1 MGRVLDRR
9 ELIELRKALRQE
21 GKRVV
26 FTNGCFD
33 ILHRGHIEYLKRARV
48 FGDVLIVAVNSDVS
62 VRRLKGEQRPIIPE
76 EDRAEIVAALGVV
89 DYVTIFDEE
98 TPYDLILDLVPD
110 VLVKGADWKV
120 EEVVGRDVVEAAG
133 GHVATVEYITNRST
147 TGIIETIRS
156 RYC

>member
-1 MGRVLDRR
+1 MGCVLDRR

-98 TPYDLILDLVPD
+98 TPYELILDLVPD

-133 GHVATVEYITNRST
+133 GHVATVEYIPNRST

>member
-1 MGRVLDRR
+1 MGCVLDRR

-48 FGDVLIVAVNSDVS
+48 FGDVLIVAVNSDLS

-98 TPYDLILDLVPD
+98 TPYELILDLVPD

-133 GHVATVEYITNRST
+133 GHVATVEYIPNRST

>member
-1 MGRVLDRR
+1 MGCVLDRR

-133 GHVATVEYITNRST
+133 GHVATVEYIPNRST

>member
-48 FGDVLIVAVNSDVS
+48 FGDVLIVAVNSDLS

-133 GHVATVEYITNRST
+133 GHVATVEYIPNRST

>member
-1 MGRVLDRR
+1 MGCVLARR

-48 FGDVLIVAVNSDVS
+48 FGDVLIVAVNSDLS

-76 EDRAEIVAALGVV
+76 EDRAEIVASLGVV
-89 DYVTIFDEE
+89 DYVTIFDED
-98 TPYDLILDLVPD
+98 TPYHLILDLVPD
-110 VLVKGADWKV
+110 VLVKGADWKA

-133 GHVATVEYITNRST
+133 GRVVTVDYIPDRST
-147 TGIIETIRS
+147 TRIIETVRS